1 LRHSPRDGFVT
12 FIATTAHRGGT
23 LSDTVIEAPEVFIDS
38 HLRVQWLSA
47 DHGLWVAT
55 GLSERN
61 TLMHLGRIDLAES
74 RYSAYDRVGGLIGA
88 FETLGE
94 AKAHVELHS

>member
-1 LRHSPRDGFVT
+1 M
-12 FIATTAHRGGT
+12 
-23 LSDTVIEAPEVFIDS
+23 SDTIVKAFEISADS

-61 TLMHLGRIDLAES
+61 TLMHLGRVDLVGEH
-74 RYSAYDRVGGLIGA
+74 YCAYDRVGADLGA
-88 FETLGE
+88 FATLGE

>member
-1 LRHSPRDGFVT
+1 
-12 FIATTAHRGGT
+12 
-23 LSDTVIEAPEVFIDS
+23 LSDTVVEAPEVSADS

-61 TLMHLGRIDLAES
+61 TLMHLGRIDLVDDL
-74 RYSAYDRVGGLIGA
+74 YLAYDRVGGDIGA
-88 FETLGE
+88 FGTLGE
-94 AKAHVELHS
+94 AKAQVELHS

>member
-1 LRHSPRDGFVT
+1 M
-12 FIATTAHRGGT
+12 A
-23 LSDTVIEAPEVFIDS
+23 DTVVEAPEVSIDS

-61 TLMHLGRIDLAES
+61 TLMHLGRIDLVGGH
-74 RYSAYDRVGGLIGA
+74 YSAYDRLGA
-88 FETLGE
+88 DLGSFETIGE

>member
-1 LRHSPRDGFVT
+1 M
-12 FIATTAHRGGT
+12 
-23 LSDTVIEAPEVFIDS
+23 SDTVVEAPEVSTDS

-61 TLMHLGRIDLAES
+61 TLMHLGRIDLVDD
-74 RYSAYDRVGGLIGA
+74 RYSAYDRVGGGIGA
-88 FETLGE
+88 FQTLGE
-94 AKAHVELHS
+94 AKAQVELHS

>member
-1 LRHSPRDGFVT
+1 M
-12 FIATTAHRGGT
+12 
-23 LSDTVIEAPEVFIDS
+23 SDTVVEAPEVSADS

-61 TLMHLGRIDLAES
+61 TLMHLGRVDLIEEQ
-74 RYSAYDRVGGLIGA
+74 YSAYDRVGALIGT
-88 FETLGE
+88 FETIGE

>member
-1 LRHSPRDGFVT
+1 M
-12 FIATTAHRGGT
+12 
-23 LSDTVIEAPEVFIDS
+23 SDTIVEAPETSADS

-61 TLMHLGRIDLAES
+61 TLMHLGRIDLVEEG
-74 RYSAYDRVGGLIGA
+74 YSAYDRVGAHIGA
-88 FETLGE
+88 FATLGE

>member
-1 LRHSPRDGFVT
+1 M
-12 FIATTAHRGGT
+12 
-23 LSDTVIEAPEVFIDS
+23 SDTVVEAPEVSTDS

-61 TLMHLGRIDLAES
+61 TLMHLGRIDLVDDALL
-74 RYSAYDRVGGLIGA
+74 RVRPRRGRHRRVR
-88 FETLGE
+88 TLGE
-94 AKAHVELHS
+94 AKAQVELHS

>member
-1 LRHSPRDGFVT
+1 MS
-12 FIATTAHRGGT
+12 ITTAAHRGGT
-23 LSDTVIEAPEVFIDS
+23 LSHIAVEAPHASIDS

-61 TLMHLGRIDLAES
+61 TLMHLGRVDLDDLA
-74 RYSAYDRVGGLIGA
+74 YSAYDRVGALLGVFG
-88 FETLGE
+88 TLGE

>member
-1 LRHSPRDGFVT
+1 M
-12 FIATTAHRGGT
+12 
-23 LSDTVIEAPEVFIDS
+23 SDTVVEAPEVSTDA

-61 TLMHLGRIDLAES
+61 TLMHLGRIDLAD
-74 RYSAYDRVGGLIGA
+74 RHYAAYDRVGALIGA

>member
-1 LRHSPRDGFVT
+1 M
-12 FIATTAHRGGT
+12 
-23 LSDTVIEAPEVFIDS
+23 SDTIEVHVAPLTDS
-38 HLRVQWLSA
+38 PLRVQWLSA

-61 TLMHLGRIDLAES
+61 TLMHLGRIDLVSAI
-74 RYSAYDRVGGLIGA
+74 YTAYDRVGAALGS

-94 AKAHVELHS
+94 AKAQVELHS

>member
-23 LSDTVIEAPEVFIDS
+23 LSDTVVEAHEVSTDS

-61 TLMHLGRIDLAES
+61 TLMHLGRIDLGDA
-74 RYSAYDRVGGLIGA
+74 YYAAYDRVGAFIGR

>member
-1 LRHSPRDGFVT
+1 M
-12 FIATTAHRGGT
+12 
-23 LSDTVIEAPEVFIDS
+23 SDTLEVHVSPVPDS

-61 TLMHLGRIDLAES
+61 TLMHLGRVDLVGTL
-74 RYSAYDRVGGLIGA
+74 YDAYDRVGSPLGT
-88 FETLGE
+88 FDTLGE
-94 AKAHVELHS
+94 AKAQVELHS

>member
-1 LRHSPRDGFVT
+1 M
-12 FIATTAHRGGT
+12 
-23 LSDTVIEAPEVFIDS
+23 SDTIEVPIAPVTDS

-61 TLMHLGRIDLAES
+61 TLMHLGRIDLVDQFYA
-74 RYSAYDRVGGLIGA
+74 AFDRVGAMLGSFA
-88 FETLGE
+88 TLGE
-94 AKAHVELHS
+94 AKAQVELHS

>member
-1 LRHSPRDGFVT
+1 M
-12 FIATTAHRGGT
+12 
-23 LSDTVIEAPEVFIDS
+23 SDTVVEASEVSTDS

-61 TLMHLGRIDLAES
+61 TLMHLGRIDLVDDG
-74 RYSAYDRVGGLIGA
+74 YSAYDRVGTDIGE
-88 FETLGE
+88 FQTLGE
-94 AKAHVELHS
+94 AKAQVELHS

>member
-1 LRHSPRDGFVT
+1 
-12 FIATTAHRGGT
+12 
-23 LSDTVIEAPEVFIDS
+23 LSDTLEVHVSPVSDS

-61 TLMHLGRIDLAES
+61 TLMHLGRIDLVGGQYE
-74 RYSAYDRVGGLIGA
+74 AYDRVGAPIGS
-88 FETLGE
+88 FDTLGE
-94 AKAHVELHS
+94 AKAQVELHS

>member
-1 LRHSPRDGFVT
+1 M
-12 FIATTAHRGGT
+12 
-23 LSDTVIEAPEVFIDS
+23 SDTVVEAPEVSADS

-61 TLMHLGRIDLAES
+61 TLMHLGRVDLIES
-74 RYSAYDRVGGLIGA
+74 RYSAYDRIGALIGR
-88 FETLGE
+88 FDPLGE

>member
-1 LRHSPRDGFVT
+1 M
-12 FIATTAHRGGT
+12 
-23 LSDTVIEAPEVFIDS
+23 LSDTLEVPIAPLTEP

-61 TLMHLGRIDLAES
+61 SLMHLGRIDLVDGL
-74 RYSAYDRVGGLIGA
+74 YDAYDRVGTSIGA
-88 FETLGE
+88 FGTLGE
-94 AKAHVELHS
+94 AKAQVELHS

>member
-1 LRHSPRDGFVT
+1 
-12 FIATTAHRGGT
+12 
-23 LSDTVIEAPEVFIDS
+23 LSDTIVVAPETSSDS

-61 TLMHLGRIDLAES
+61 TLMHLGRIDLVDEH
-74 RYSAYDRVGGLIGA
+74 YSAYDRVGAHLGVFA
-88 FETLGE
+88 TLGE
-94 AKAHVELHS
+94 AKAFVELHS

>member
-1 LRHSPRDGFVT
+1 M
-12 FIATTAHRGGT
+12 
-23 LSDTVIEAPEVFIDS
+23 SDTVVEAPEVSIDS

-61 TLMHLGRIDLAES
+61 TLMHLGRVDLIEE
-74 RYSAYDRVGGLIGA
+74 RYSAYDRVGSLIGR

>member
-1 LRHSPRDGFVT
+1 M
-12 FIATTAHRGGT
+12 
-23 LSDTVIEAPEVFIDS
+23 SDTIEVHPSPTSDS

-61 TLMHLGRIDLAES
+61 TLMHLGRVDKGHEL
-74 RYSAYDRVGGLIGA
+74 YSAYDRVGAAIGSFA
-88 FETLGE
+88 TLGE
-94 AKAHVELHS
+94 AKAQVELHS

>member
-1 LRHSPRDGFVT
+1 MP
-12 FIATTAHRGGT
+12 
-23 LSDTVIEAPEVFIDS
+23 DTIDVDDEIENHVAPFLDS

-61 TLMHLGRIDLAES
+61 TLMHLGRIDQVDDL
-74 RYSAYDRVGGLIGA
+74 YLAYDRVGSGIGSFA
-88 FETLGE
+88 TLGE
-94 AKAHVELHS
+94 AKAQVELHS

>member
-1 LRHSPRDGFVT
+1 M
-12 FIATTAHRGGT
+12 
-23 LSDTVIEAPEVFIDS
+23 SDTVVEAPEMTTDS

-61 TLMHLGRIDLAES
+61 TLMHLGRIDLVDDH
-74 RYSAYDRVGGLIGA
+74 YSAYDRVGALIGH
-88 FETLGE
+88 FETIGE

>member
-1 LRHSPRDGFVT
+1 M
-12 FIATTAHRGGT
+12 
-23 LSDTVIEAPEVFIDS
+23 SDTVVEAPEVSADS

-61 TLMHLGRIDLAES
+61 TLMHLGRVDLIDG
-74 RYSAYDRVGGLIGA
+74 RYSAYDRVGALIGR
-88 FETLGE
+88 FETIGE

>member
-1 LRHSPRDGFVT
+1 
-12 FIATTAHRGGT
+12 
-23 LSDTVIEAPEVFIDS
+23 LSDTIEVPIAPVTDS

-61 TLMHLGRIDLAES
+61 TLMHLGRIDLIDGL
-74 RYSAYDRVGGLIGA
+74 YDAYDRVGSSLGSFA
-88 FETLGE
+88 TLGE
-94 AKAHVELHS
+94 AKAYIELHS

>member
-1 LRHSPRDGFVT
+1 MF
-12 FIATTAHRGGT
+12 TTSAAHRGGT
-23 LSDTVIEAPEVFIDS
+23 LSDTVVEAPEVIADS

-61 TLMHLGRIDLAES
+61 TLMHLGRIDLVDGQ
-74 RYSAYDRVGGLIGA
+74 YSAYDRVGAGIGA

>member
-1 LRHSPRDGFVT
+1 M
-12 FIATTAHRGGT
+12 A
-23 LSDTVIEAPEVFIDS
+23 DTVIEAPEASLDS

-61 TLMHLGRIDLAES
+61 TLMHLGRIDLVEDTFS
-74 RYSAYDRVGGLIGA
+74 GYDRVGALIGV
-88 FETLGE
+88 FSTLGE

>member
-1 LRHSPRDGFVT
+1 M
-12 FIATTAHRGGT
+12 
-23 LSDTVIEAPEVFIDS
+23 SDTIEVHAAPLTDS

-61 TLMHLGRIDLAES
+61 TLMHLGRIDLVAEA
-74 RYSAYDRVGGLIGA
+74 YAAYDRVGGRLGS
-88 FETLGE
+88 FGTLGE
-94 AKAHVELHS
+94 AKAQVELHS

>member
-1 LRHSPRDGFVT
+1 
-12 FIATTAHRGGT
+12 
-23 LSDTVIEAPEVFIDS
+23 LSDTLEVHVSPVSNS

-61 TLMHLGRIDLAES
+61 TLMHLGRIDLVGSLYE
-74 RYSAYDRVGGLIGA
+74 AYDRVGAPIGS
-88 FETLGE
+88 FDTLGE
-94 AKAHVELHS
+94 AKAQVELHS